1 MGKFKNRRLV
11 LVNNEATT
19 GATYGKLY
27 NWYALV
33 GNLE

>member
-11 LVNNEATT
+11 LVQQATT